1 MPTRAFS
8 LLLLAGIPASALA
21 QPDYRDEIFYQI
33 MPIAWRDS
41 NNDTN
46 RYGDF
51 GGLTAS
57 LDYLQQ
63 LGVTALYI
71 NPIFPSA
78 AYHGYQHGDA
88 SQLNSWFGTQTDF
101 LNFVSAAHARNM
113 KVALDYVAYGISQN
127 SIWYQGAFN
136 NPASPYDPYLAFT
149 NAANTSYTGSV
160 YNTWSGASVGFIHW
174 NLANANAVNLVTT
187 WARKWLDPN
196 SDGITTDGVDGYR
209 LDHIYSN
216 APEGWGATITFWQ
229 NWATSLRSLN
239 PNVFIFGEPGDWG
252 NYGTDLLT
260 PAGFDAVI
268 TKPFEFAAR
277 DSLINQTSASLYSSL
292 PATIAAIPA
301 GKTVVAEI
309 NDHDSDRLASVLGNS
324 LPRAKV
330 AAAVLLTQPFP
341 PNIYYGDEI
350 AMRGTKG
357 NFGSDANDIPM
368 REPFKWNAVAGPPMS
383 NYFVINSQAYNAR
396 FSQNNDGRSVQEQ
409 LGVSG
414 SVLEEYRTLIAARK
428 NNVALRRGSY
438 HAVPNSSTRIFS
450 FLRNSANQ
458 QTLLI
463 AINLYSQQ
471 VTANLNLSL
480 TTIPGGTTTPTN
492 IIAGGTL
499 PAITEAN
506 KAAYS
511 ITIPAHSY
519 RILSVNLTPTSV
531 GRDDIDGENITSD
544 FNVYGRLKATQD
556 SPTALGDNVS
566 ELNQL
571 YVRAEPGYLAVGIT
585 GNLQTNGTGLALL
598 LDTQPGGQ
606 NPLSVAN
613 APNPPGGVAQL
624 TGTRFDKGF
633 TPDTMLWINTASGT
647 VYVDQFALPTA
658 GGTTK
663 TYRGNGTV
671 NDGDGLLTGGVNPNG
686 MHVAMNNTNAAGV
699 TASSSANAATATTGF
714 EILLPYADIG
724 MTGAPCQTFR
734 IAAFI
739 AQTDGTV
746 SNQWLPGLGGRTT
759 NLGLA
764 PDLTTIAGAQFAT
777 HIANIPGDIN
787 ADGNVGPV
795 DFQTFLDLFASSSP
809 RANCDGSSGTPALTA
824 NDFQCFINLVATG
837 CS

>member
-1 MPTRAFS
+1 MIRRTAT
-8 LLLLAGIPASALA
+8 LLAAAIPNVASA
-21 QPDYRDEIFYQI
+21 QPDYRDEILYQI

-88 SQLNSWFGTQTDF
+88 SQLNAWFGTQTEF
-101 LNFVSAAHARNM
+101 LNFVNQAHTRGM
-113 KVALDYVAYGISQN
+113 KVILDFVAYGISQN

-136 NPASPYDPYLAFT
+136 NPASTYDQWLAFT
-149 NAANTSYTGSV
+149 NAANTSFTGYSFT
-160 YNTWSGASVGFIHW
+160 TWSGASVGFIHW
-174 NLANANAVNLVTT
+174 NLDNVNARNLQST
-187 WARKWLDPN
+187 WARKWMDPN
-196 SDGITTDGVDGYR
+196 SDGIFTDGVDGYR
-209 LDHIYSN
+209 LDHAYSS
-216 APEGWGATITFWQ
+216 APEGWGATIGFWQ
-229 NWATSLRSLN
+229 SWASSLRALN
-239 PNVFIFGEPGDWG
+239 PNVFVFCEPGDWG

-260 PAGFDAVI
+260 PTGFDAVV

-277 DSLINQTSASLYSSL
+277 DALVNQTSASLYSSIA
-292 PATIAAIPA
+292 ATTAAIPA
-301 GKTVVAEI
+301 GKTVIAEI
-309 NDHDSDRLASVLGNS
+309 NDHDSDRIASILGNS
-324 LPRAKV
+324 NPRAKV

-383 NYFVINSQAYNAR
+383 NYFVINSGAYNAR

-414 SVLEEYRTLIAARK
+414 SVLEEYRILIAARK
-428 NNVALRRGSY
+428 NNIALRRGSY

-450 FLRNSANQ
+450 FLRHSAGQ
-458 QTLLI
+458 QTLLA

-471 VTANLNLSL
+471 VTANLNLSA
-480 TTIPGGTTTPTN
+480 TTIPGGSTTPTN
-492 IIAGGTL
+492 IIGGGTL

-511 ITIPAHSY
+511 LTLPAHSY
-519 RILSVNLTPTSV
+519 RILSVSLTPTSA
-531 GRDDIDGENITSD
+531 GRADIDGEDIPAD
-544 FNVYGRLKATQD
+544 FNSYGRLKATQD
-556 SPTALGDNVS
+556 SPTALGDNLS

-571 YVRAEPGYLAVGIT
+571 YVRAEPSYLAVGIT

-613 APNPPGGVAQL
+613 AGLPPGGVAQL
-624 TGTRFDKGF
+624 TGTRFDAGF
-633 TPDTMLWINTASGT
+633 APDTMLWINTANGT

-671 NDGDGLLTGGVNPNG
+671 NDGDGLLNGGANPNG
-686 MHVAMNNTNAAGV
+686 MQVAMNNANAAGV
-699 TASSSANAATATTGF
+699 TATSVAGAATATTGF
-714 EILLPYADIG
+714 EILLPYTDIG
-724 MTGAPCQTFR
+724 LIGGPCESLR

-739 AQTDGTV
+739 AQTNGTV
-746 SNQWLPGLGGRTT
+746 SNQWLPGLGGVTV

-764 PDLTTIAGAQFAT
+764 PDLTTIPSDQFAPHT
-777 HIANIPGDIN
+777 ANIPGDFN
-787 ADGNVGPV
+787 ADGNLNPV
-795 DFQTFLDLFASSSP
+795 DFIGFLNAFADNSP
-809 RANCDGSSGTPALTA
+809 RANCDGSSIAPILTA
-824 NDFQCFINLVATG
+824 NDFQCFLNQFAQG
-837 CS
+837 CP